1 MCWYF
6 KSAHRIDSYEKH
18 KQTKNEEYDCKIS
31 SVQIVLECEY
41 FYNNGYYIHILA
53 KFSSSKYSCHRDG
66 AHKIIQQ
73 NIMNQNYWQL
83 IV

>member
-1 MCWYF
+1 MKNTNKQKM
-6 KSAHRIDSYEKH
+6 KSTIVKYLQYKSYWNASTFITMVINRIITENKA
-18 KQTKNEEYDCKIS
+18 
-31 SVQIVLECEY
+31 
-41 FYNNGYYIHILA
+41 HILA